1 MHGEPSLYQRLKQSA
16 CSLRLTRGAMSLLLA
31 SAALMISWSFVV
43 PVFESPDEPA
53 HWQYARYLRVN
64 RKLPF
69 YDQFFVEANSPPL
82 YYLAVAPLATYSDIP
97 PVLGWSVPEG
107 RIMPALPRLFQNSNS
122 DYVRYWP
129 IRAVRL
135 ATVLISLITVLFCYL
150 SGVEATGRES
160 TGLLA
165 GAFTAFLP
173 QFTFRGMSV
182 SNDAMVT
189 AAHAALL
196 Q

>member
-1 MHGEPSLYQRLKQSA
+1 
-16 CSLRLTRGAMSLLLA
+16 
-31 SAALMISWSFVV
+31 
-43 PVFESPDEPA
+43 
-53 HWQYARYLRVN
+53 
-64 RKLPF
+64 
-69 YDQFFVEANSPPL
+69 
-82 YYLAVAPLATYSDIP
+82 LAVAPLATYSDIP
-97 PVLGWSVPEG
+97 PVLGWSVPEA
-107 RIMPALPRLFQNSNS
+107 RIMPAVPRLFQNSNS

-182 SNDAMVT
+182 TTDASVT
-189 AAHAALL
+189 PAHAALL